1 MNILKS
7 HLALIAAFLTL
18 SVGPTLMAAE
28 PEKSPAPREKLS
40 LDRGWR
46 FHLGDIPFPVVTG
59 HDPSYANAKAGKA
72 WGAAAPDYDD
82 SEWREL
88 NLPHDWAVEGP
99 FDEKANLSQGYRPR
113 GIGWYRR
120 QFKLDPADRGR
131 YLELQFD
138 GVATHCEVWF
148 NGSVV
153 ARNWCGYTSFYI
165 DLTPYAQFGDSL
177 NTIAVRVDADAME
190 GWWYEGAGIYRHTWL
205 VKRDPV
211 HIVTDGVYANPI
223 RAADGSWTVPV
234 EATLNNSGAAGADVE
249 VAVSVSDP
257 AGKEVAHGRVRVS
270 VAALDET
277 VARLSLPVAAPQL
290 WSVDQP
296 VLYQVHTKVINSV
309 LDEATTASGA
319 VLDEATTTCG
329 FRTIRFDADKGFLLN
344 DQPLKIHGTCNH
356 QDHAGVGVAV
366 PDSLWDFRVRKLKEM
381 GSNAYR
387 CAHNPP
393 AAEFLAACDRQG
405 MLVMDENRNFNTSPE
420 YVRQLQWLVRRDRN
434 HPSVILWSVFN
445 EEPFQGTEQGYQMVR
460 RMAAEVKKLDTT
472 RPVTAAQSGGNL
484 NPVNA
489 SQAADVAGFNYQQGQ
504 YDKFHAENPTR
515 PMTSSEDTSAYMTRD
530 EYVDD
535 ANRHIRSSYDT
546 DAAPWGATHH
556 AAWAQIAERPFVAG
570 DFVWTGFDYRG
581 EPTPFKWP
589 SAGSF
594 FGCMD
599 LCGFPKSAFYIH
611 QAGWIETRP
620 ILHLIPHWNW
630 PDKVGQL
637 VKVMAITNA
646 DKVALSLNGQS
657 IGEQTVDKYHFATW
671 EVPYAPGK
679 LEAVATK
686 QGQEVARTSV
696 ETTGVPAALQ
706 LTPDRSALAGDGWD
720 AQPVTVA
727 ALDAQGRLISTA
739 NFPVEFELTGPGE
752 IIGLGNGDPN
762 SHEPEKGNQRS
773 IFNGLAQVI
782 VQSQPGKTGPLVLRA
797 KAPGLTPATV
807 TIDVVAAPV
816 PPFVPVLQGPVVTLG
831 KWRMSPVSAAAPDP
845 NQEIPDNDQNSW
857 TQIQPGKPQPLA
869 GGNFAV
875 FRLKFTPRAGLRHA
889 GGTLT
894 FRSLAGRAEVWMDKR
909 LLGKKD
915 GFEDGPFAVPFPPG
929 EGERT
934 VSVLIESQPGQPAG
948 FGGPVTVEP

>member
-1 MNILKS
+1 MTKFVLP
-7 HLALIAAFLTL
+7 LAAVFLSLSLNPVFAGGEPQKAADT
-18 SVGPTLMAAE
+18 
-28 PEKSPAPREKLS
+28 RERLS

-59 HDPSYANAKAGKA
+59 HEASYANAKAGKA

-82 SEWREL
+82 SDWREL
-88 NLPHDWAVEGP
+88 DLPHDWAVEGP
-99 FDEKANLSQGYRPR
+99 FDENANLSQGYRQR

-131 YLELQFD
+131 HLELQFD
-138 GVATHCEVWF
+138 GIATHCEVWL
-148 NGSVV
+148 NGTVV
-153 ARNWCGYTSFYI
+153 ARNWCGYTSFYV
-165 DLTPYAQFGDSL
+165 DLTPFAQFGDSL
-177 NTIAVRVDADAME
+177 NTLAIRVDADAME
-190 GWWYEGAGIYRHTWL
+190 GWWYEGAGMYRHTWL

-211 HIVTDGVYANPI
+211 HLVTDGVYANPV
-223 RAADGSWTVPV
+223 RGADGAWTVPV
-234 EATLNNSGAAGADVE
+234 EATLNNSGADRADVE

-257 AGKEVAHGRVRVS
+257 DGREVAHARVAAS

-277 VARLSLPVAAPQL
+277 VARLSLPVVSPQL
-290 WSVDQP
+290 WSVDRP
-296 VLYQVHTKVINSV
+296 TLYRVRTSLVRNN
-309 LDEATTASGA
+309 A
-319 VLDEATTTCG
+319 VLDDTTTACG
-329 FRTIRFDADKGFLLN
+329 FRTIRFDADKGFFLN
-344 DQPLKIHGTCNH
+344 DQPLKLKGVCNH

-381 GSNAYR
+381 GANAYR

-393 AAEFLAACDRQG
+393 AAEFLAACDRLG

-460 RMAAEVKKLDTT
+460 RMAAIVKALDTT

-484 NPVNA
+484 NSVNA

-504 YDKFHAENPTR
+504 YDKFHAANPTR
-515 PMTSSEDTSAYMTRD
+515 PMTSSEDTSAFMTRD
-530 EYVDD
+530 EYVNDG
-535 ANRHIRSSYDT
+535 NRHIRSSYDT

-556 AAWAQIAERPFVAG
+556 DAWQQIAERPFVAG

-611 QAGWIETRP
+611 QAQWIESRP

-630 PDKVGQL
+630 PDKVGQP

-646 DKVALSLNGQS
+646 DTVSLSLNGRP
-657 IGEQTVDKYHFATW
+657 IGEQPVDKYHFATW

-679 LEAVATK
+679 LEAVAK
-686 QGQEVARTSV
+686 KAGREMVRTSV
-696 ETTGVPAALQ
+696 ETTGAPATLR
-706 LTPDRSALAGDGWD
+706 LNPDRPTLAGDGWD

-727 ALDAQGRLISTA
+727 AVDAQGRLVSTA
-739 NFPVEFELTGPGE
+739 NLPVEFELTGPGA

-762 SHEPEKGNQRS
+762 SHEPEKGNKRS
-773 IFNGLAQVI
+773 IFNGLAQLI
-782 VQSQPGKTGPLVLRA
+782 VQSLPGQSGPLVLRA
-797 KAPGLTPATV
+797 KSAGLPPASV
-807 TIDVVAAPV
+807 MINVVAAPS
-816 PPFVPVLQGPVVTLG
+816 PPFVPVLQGSAVTLG
-831 KWRMSPVSAAAPDP
+831 KWRMSPVTAAAPDP
-845 NQEIPDNDQNSW
+845 NQEIPGNDQNSW

-869 GGNFAV
+869 GGKFAV
-875 FRLKFTPRAGLRHA
+875 FRLQFIPRAGLRHA

-894 FRSLAGRAEVWMDKR
+894 FRSLAGRAEVWMDRR
-909 LLGKKD
+909 LLGKKVA
-915 GFEDGPFAVPFPPG
+915 FEDGPLTVQFPPG

-948 FGGPVTVEP
+948 FGGPVTVEPPR